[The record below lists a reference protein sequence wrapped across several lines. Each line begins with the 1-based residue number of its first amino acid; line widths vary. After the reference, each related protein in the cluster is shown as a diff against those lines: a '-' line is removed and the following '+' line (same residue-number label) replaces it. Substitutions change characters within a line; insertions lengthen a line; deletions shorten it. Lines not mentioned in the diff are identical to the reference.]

1 MATFLAKS
9 KLPLCGRTTRLRH
22 MLKIHH
28 QASLWRYFFTE
39 LSLPSYCFHVG
50 ILFIFAALGKLAD
63 DKIYNLHHQIE
74 AWW

>member
-9 KLPLCGRTTRLRH
+9 KLSLCGRTTRLRH

-28 QASLWRYFFTE
+28 ASLWRYFLTE
-39 LSLPSYCFHVG
+39 LSLTSYCFHVG
-50 ILFIFAALGKLAD
+50 ILFIFAALELAD
-63 DKIYNLHHQIE
+63 DKMYNLHHQIE